1 MGSESER
8 ARLEAAY
15 AGTRRFAAVVGPP
28 DVEPDDLV
36 QEAFVRALQRGLD
49 DVDDLG
55 AYLRRIVLNLSTS
68 ARRSW
73 TRRQA
78 ILRRVGPQ
86 DSVVPFASPL
96 LSELTRL
103 SADDRALLWLVE
115 IEGWTY
121 AEVGPLLGCS
131 EDAARTRAA
140 RVRKRLRVEL
150 VAEEATP

>member
-36 QEAFVRALQRGLD
+36 QEAFVRALQHGLD
-49 DVDDLG
+49 DVEDLG

-68 ARRSW
+68 ARRTW

-78 ILRRVGPQ
+78 ILRRVGP
-86 DSVVPFASPL
+86 DDAVVPFDSPL
-96 LSELTRL
+96 LSELSRL
-103 SADDRALLWLVE
+103 PAADRALLWLVE

-121 AEVGPLLGCS
+121 GEVGPLLGCS

-140 RVRKRLRVEL
+140 RARKRLRIEL

>member
-1 MGSESER
+1 MAWETER

-49 DVDDLG
+49 DVEDLG
-55 AYLRRIVLNLSTS
+55 AYLRRIVLNLSTT

-78 ILRRVGPQ
+78 ILRRVGPT
-86 DSVVPFASPL
+86 DTVVSLESPL
-96 LSELTRL
+96 LSELMRL
-103 SADDRALLWLVE
+103 PADDRALLWLVE
-115 IEGWTY
+115 VEGWSY
-121 AEVGPLLGCS
+121 AEVSPLLGCS
-131 EDAARTRAA
+131 EEAARTRAA
-140 RVRKRLRVEL
+140 RARKRLRIEL